1 MADWAYVQGNNTG
14 TGSGTSNSLSLGI
27 AVTSGDI
34 VVGAVLLQGNVGITK
49 VTDDQNNAYDII
61 NTGWDGAGGASN
73 LTVGSFVSLHPIT
86 NNPST
91 VTINLTATS
100 GIFWILLDEF
110 TPPTGTTDIC
120 FNGATY
126 MVNDTGATFPAFN
139 TLDNDELIWCVS
151 FATTTTTSPGTGFTA
166 GQGGGTQRTSQWKIQ
181 SSPATVT
188 PAFS

>member
-1 MADWAYVQGNNTG
+1 
-14 TGSGTSNSLSLGI
+14 
-27 AVTSGDI
+27 
-34 VVGAVLLQGNVGITK
+34 
-49 VTDDQNNAYDII
+49 
-61 NTGWDGAGGASN
+61 
-73 LTVGSFVSLHPIT
+73 
-86 NNPST
+86 
-91 VTINLTATS
+91 TINLTATS

-188 PAFS
+188 PAFSAITGGGNTWAAAFSISPNPRRRWKPVQRAIQRSQSGTTGTISLPNPVGYGNFLVGVIAIDT